1 MSLKEILESSAD
13 SDEIFYVRM
22 YDIANKGFY
31 KLNENKLKFSEYQ
44 QRLEKGAQ
52 DEAMFVGYLIMK
64 GKAIMLRHK
73 DQFEIDTETKQV
85 RLYVGEYEKTIVE
98 ESSTTIQIVDE
109 EQKKREEEER
119 KRKEEEDK
127 KKQEEEQKK
136 REQEEKERLAEE
148 ERKRR
153 HKIID
158 DDQNKGL
165 PWGWIIL
172 VLLVILAIGGG
183 AFVYMKRVST
193 KKHDI

>member
-109 EQKKREEEER
+109 EQKKREEEEI

-136 REQEEKERLAEE
+136 REQEEKER
-148 ERKRR
+148 

-158 DDQNKGL
+158 GDQNKGL